1 MTEKQ
6 KNMVSP
12 QKKARGPI
20 RHFQMPD
27 TFGGKLYVWRFLIAR
42 RLVQIGVLILFIGT
56 VHWGWTL
63 FNQPVLSGNLSSSRF
78 LGVIPLSDPFAVL
91 QVIASRHWPFMDA
104 LIGAAIILLTYLLLG
119 GRVFCS
125 WACPVNMVTDLA
137 NWLREKLG
145 MRSLFIVPPKTR
157 YWGLLLALVLSFAIG
172 VAAFE
177 WVSPIAIM
185 HRELI
190 YGIGVGF
197 IAVLGIFIFDLLIM
211 ARGWCGHI
219 CPLGAFWSI
228 VGRTGQVRVA
238 FDDASCTRC
247 GDCVRACPEPLV
259 LDFKEAAQHGMV
271 RFGEC
276 TNCGKCIAICPENSL
291 SFNLRACI
299 RNNDS
304 SSQSVHASQSES
316 REEKL

>member
-6 KNMVSP
+6 EGMVSP
-12 QKKARGPI
+12 KKREAV

-27 TFGGKLYVWRFLIAR
+27 TLGGKLRVWRFLIAR
-42 RLVQIGVLILFIGT
+42 RVIQVGVLILFIGT
-56 VHWGWTL
+56 LHWGWTL
-63 FNQPVLSGNLSSSRF
+63 FKQLVLTGNMSSSRL

-91 QVIASRHWPFMDA
+91 QVITSLQWPHMDA
-104 LIGAAIILLTYLLLG
+104 LIGAAIVLVTYLLLG
-119 GRVFCS
+119 GRVFCA
-125 WACPVNMVTDLA
+125 WCCPVNMVADLA

-145 MRSLFIVPPKTR
+145 IRGLFAVPSKVR
-157 YWGLLLALVLSFAIG
+157 YWALLLTLLLSFLLG

-190 YGIGVGF
+190 YGIGLGF

-211 ARGWCGHI
+211 ARGWCGHL

-228 VGRTGQVRVA
+228 VGRAAQVRVA

-247 GDCVRACPEPLV
+247 GDCVKECPEPSV
-259 LDFKEAAQHGMV
+259 LSFKEAAQHGMV
-271 RFGEC
+271 RSGEC
-276 TNCGKCIAICPENSL
+276 TNCGKCIVVCPENSL

-299 RNNDS
+299 RNNSSLQSAHDS
-304 SSQSVHASQSES
+304 TS
-316 REEKL
+316 